1 MILSQEHKT
10 ELLSYTVT
18 ATYIDLDDFP
28 KLILILTQPVLLIKI
43 IINTAL
49 AWSLLILS
57 PLLPYQ

>member
-10 ELLSYTVT
+10 ELSSYTVT

-49 AWSLLILS
+49 A
-57 PLLPYQ
+57 

>member
-10 ELLSYTVT
+10 ELSSYTVT